1 MNKLAL
7 ATHNINL
14 SDSKNSLFNKLFIIA
29 GIGLSIIVLI
39 AVLFFP
45 DVAYAGAWE
54 DFAANPFGFICK
66 FVFGSLNKMFCE
78 IINGAYFAMMKYIN
92 AITPSDLLTGNWS
105 QLFGDK
111 GAASTKVYSFMTTIC
126 STIVKPIAG
135 SILACVF
142 LMQFL
147 KLASK
152 ADQNGT
158 VPLLKDILV
167 MFMFFMIF
175 NWLVA
180 HADTLCG
187 AIYDVIN
194 TISIK
199 IKEFGGGVD
208 FENIS
213 EDLIHVDDWNEVT
226 QFADVSF
233 GSLISIL
240 ICILLGF
247 LGAIIA
253 FLFACIATYAR
264 ALQLYVYATFSP
276 IPFAMLGFEE
286 TRSWGVGYFK
296 NFAAVA
302 LAGAILLFIM
312 FAFPAMMFAVVSFDT
327 GSSMFNLADMIAF
340 NGSINGAL
348 NILKML
354 AIIIVFIM
362 GIIKSG
368 TWAKDIL
375 GS

>member
-1 MNKLAL
+1 MNELAI
-7 ATHNINL
+7 TIYN
-14 SDSKNSLFNKLFIIA
+14 NKKTRNKWILNVL
-29 GIGLSIIVLI
+29 IGLIICISAILSIALI
-39 AVLFFP
+39 FFP

-54 DFAANPFGFICK
+54 DFASNPFGFICK

-78 IINGAYFAMMKYIN
+78 MINGAYFAMMKYIN
-92 AITPSDLLTGNWS
+92 AITPSDLLTGNWT

-126 STIVKPIAG
+126 NTIVKPIAG

-147 KLASK
+147 KIASK

-158 VPLLKDILV
+158 VPLLKDIFV

-175 NWLVA
+175 NWLVG

-208 FENIS
+208 FENIT
-213 EDLIHVDDWNEVT
+213 EDFIHVDDWNEVT

-240 ICILLGF
+240 ICVLLGF
-247 LGAIIA
+247 LGGIVA

-312 FAFPAMMFAVVSFDT
+312 FAFPAMMFAVISFDT
-327 GSSMFNLADMIAF
+327 GSSMMNLADMVAF

-362 GIIKSG
+362 GIVKSG

>member
-7 ATHNINL
+7 ATPNINL
-14 SDSKNSLFNKLFIIA
+14 SDSKKSLFNKLFIIL
-29 GIGLSIIVLI
+29 GISLLFIILI

-152 ADQNGT
+152 AEQNGT

-199 IKEFGGGVD
+199 VKEFGGGVD

-312 FAFPAMMFAVVSFDT
+312 FAFPAMMFAVISFDT

>member
-1 MNKLAL
+1 M
-7 ATHNINL
+7 
-14 SDSKNSLFNKLFIIA
+14 
-29 GIGLSIIVLI
+29 
-39 AVLFFP
+39 
-45 DVAYAGAWE
+45 
-54 DFAANPFGFICK
+54 
-66 FVFGSLNKMFCE
+66 
-78 IINGAYFAMMKYIN
+78 
-92 AITPSDLLTGNWS
+92 
-105 QLFGDK
+105 
-111 GAASTKVYSFMTTIC
+111 
-126 STIVKPIAG
+126 
-135 SILACVF
+135 
-142 LMQFL
+142 
-147 KLASK
+147 
-152 ADQNGT
+152 
-158 VPLLKDILV
+158 
-167 MFMFFMIF
+167 
-175 NWLVA
+175 
-180 HADTLCG
+180 
-187 AIYDVIN
+187 
-194 TISIK
+194 
-199 IKEFGGGVD
+199 
-208 FENIS
+208 
-213 EDLIHVDDWNEVT
+213 T

-368 TWAKDIL
+368 T
-375 GS
+375 

>member
-1 MNKLAL
+1 MNTLAIATYKIPVKNNVLLRNIIIGITLGIMTVL
-7 ATHNINL
+7 A
-14 SDSKNSLFNKLFIIA
+14 IA
-29 GIGLSIIVLI
+29 LI
-39 AVLFFP
+39 FFP
-45 DVAYAGAWE
+45 DTAYAGAWE
-54 DFAANPFGFICK
+54 DFASNPFGFICK

-78 IINGAYFAMMKYIN
+78 IINGAYWAMMKYIN

-111 GAASTKVYSFMTTIC
+111 GVASTKVYNFMTTIC

-135 SILACVF
+135 SILSCVF

-147 KLASK
+147 KIASK
-152 ADQNGT
+152 AEQNGT
-158 VPLLKDILV
+158 VPLLKDIFV

-175 NWLVA
+175 NWLVG

-208 FENIS
+208 FENIT
-213 EDLIHVDDWNEVT
+213 EDFIHVDDWNEVT

-240 ICILLGF
+240 ICVLLGF
-247 LGAIIA
+247 LGGIVA

-312 FAFPAMMFAVVSFDT
+312 FAFPAMMFAVISFDT
-327 GSSMFNLADMIAF
+327 GSSMLNLADMVAF

>member
-1 MNKLAL
+1 MNELAI
-7 ATHNINL
+7 ATYGVYNTKNDLIRNIL
-14 SDSKNSLFNKLFIIA
+14 IGFIVGFSVIIA
-29 GIGLSIIVLI
+29 IAII
-39 AVLFFP
+39 FFP

-78 IINGAYFAMMKYIN
+78 MINGAYWAMMKYIN

-135 SILACVF
+135 SILSCVF

-167 MFMFFMIF
+167 LFMFFMIF
-175 NWLVA
+175 NWLVG

-208 FENIS
+208 FENIT

-240 ICILLGF
+240 ICVLLGF
-247 LGAIIA
+247 LGGIVA

-312 FAFPAMMFAVVSFDT
+312 FAFPAMMFAVISFDT
-327 GSSMFNLADMIAF
+327 GSSMMNLADMVVF